1 MEYTNSNPNCI
12 LSSYRNFSIDSFQW
26 SQNAN
31 VMDNNQTFFGFPIY
45 FSRIA
50 LIGLINWKI
59 SGQPELNQVVSASA
73 SIYNID
79 LSNAYIFGM
88 STFEGPYF
96 HNAFIL
102 ILGV

>member
-1 MEYTNSNPNCI
+1 MMKKSHQYLLEFNS
-12 LSSYRNFSIDSFQW
+12 SQW

-31 VMDNNQTFFGFPIY
+31 VADNNQTYFGFPIY
-45 FSRIA
+45 FSQIA

-59 SGQPELNQVVSASA
+59 SGQPDNRVVSASA

-88 STFEGPYF
+88 SMFEGPYF

-102 ILGV
+102 VLGV

>member
-1 MEYTNSNPNCI
+1 MNHC
-12 LSSYRNFSIDSFQW
+12 QW

-31 VMDNNQTFFGFPIY
+31 VMDNNQTYFGFPIY
-45 FSRIA
+45 FSQIA

-59 SGQPELNQVVSASA
+59 SGQSDRMDSASA
-73 SIYNID
+73 SIYSID

-102 ILGV
+102 VLGV